1 MHLIAHTWGSRSAV
15 TSAVA
20 ALLLANPPRTGG
32 SQSGGSP
39 PDPEPGGPSTVAA
52 LATACERMP
61 RAVICLQS
69 SAYLHGLLDEAPT
82 RLWLALPQGHGVAK
96 PTDPSWRIIR
106 WSDAR
111 AFKTGVVADDRFGAL
126 IRRTDAARTVV
137 DLLRYSRY
145 LRGLRP
151 GIRAARLYVAG
162 GGAAADLIAVAKQ
175 LRVSTA
181 TMRDIEILADAL
193 GEDLS

>member
-1 MHLIAHTWGSRSAV
+1 M
-15 TSAVA
+15 
-20 ALLLANPPRTGG
+20 
-32 SQSGGSP
+32 
-39 PDPEPGGPSTVAA
+39 VAA

-61 RAVICLQS
+61 RAIVCLQS
-69 SAYLHGLLDEAPT
+69 AAYLQGLLDEAPM
-82 RLWLALPQGHGVAK
+82 RLWLALPQGHQVAR
-96 PTDPSWRIIR
+96 PADPSWQVIR
-106 WSDAR
+106 WSDVR
-111 AFKTGVVADDRFGAL
+111 AFEAGVVVDDSFGAL
-126 IRRTDAARTVV
+126 IRRTDPVRTVV

-162 GGAAADLIAVAKQ
+162 GGAAADLVTVARQ

-193 GEDLS
+193 GDDLP